1 MIDTR
6 VFGDPTACQSAATS
20 LAAVRTTVDGVADEA
35 IAVAQE
41 APQCWEGLSGEG
53 FADQVK
59 RAGTRLDDLA
69 TQVDAVRLAL
79 TEFGHSLAAVRSGI
93 ADARGDASA
102 AGLPVVAE
110 AIREPA
116 RPSPDADAQ
125 TITAYNHKVAVYNE
139 CFTAVSGQ
147 REKER
152 TAHSVLTTALE
163 GARDLGPVEW
173 FLAKLGFAPK
183 AGSNQTQLALFGV
196 SQGLKYSGWAA
207 KLLRSN
213 SIRFAP
219 RWPNGRFR
227 TIADLSLWDRLWAGR
242 SGKSWV
248 GQPYQASTAARWA
261 TAGKWVGRAGTVV
274 AFATSTWGQWSADAD
289 DPSLS
294 TGARVARA
302 TTVGATTAAGGWAG
316 AWAGAQLGAA
326 VGSLGGPVG
335 AAVGGIVGGVIGG
348 FVGSSAGQ
356 AVGDW
361 LKDSVGSWFG

>member
-6 VFGDPTACQSAATS
+6 VFGDPTACQSVASS
-20 LAAVRTTVDGVADEA
+20 LGTLKTTVDDVADEA

-41 APQCWEGLSGEG
+41 APQSWEGLAGEG

-69 TQVDAVRLAL
+69 GQVDAVRLAL
-79 TEFGHSLAAVRSGI
+79 TEFGHSLAAVSSGI
-93 ADARGDASA
+93 ADARADASA
-102 AGLPVVAE
+102 GGLPVTAD

-116 RPSPDADAQ
+116 RPSADADAA
-125 TITAYNHKVAVYNE
+125 TITAYNHKVEVYNG
-139 CFTAVSGQ
+139 CFTAVSGE
-147 REKER
+147 RDKER
-152 TAHSVLTTALE
+152 TAHSVLTDALTS
-163 GARDLGPVEW
+163 ARDVGPVEW
-173 FLAKLGFAPK
+173 FLATLGFAPK
-183 AGSNQTQLALFGV
+183 AGSHQSQLALFGV

-207 KLLRSN
+207 KLLRST

-227 TIADLSLWDRLWAGR
+227 SVADLSVWQRMWAGR

-248 GQPYQASTAARWA
+248 GQPYQGSTAARWA

-274 AFATSTWGQWSADAD
+274 AFAASSWNQWSADAD

-294 TGARVARA
+294 TGAKVARA

-316 AWAGAQLGAA
+316 AWAGAQVGAA

-348 FVGSSAGQ
+348 FVGSSLGQ
-356 AVGDW
+356 AAGDW